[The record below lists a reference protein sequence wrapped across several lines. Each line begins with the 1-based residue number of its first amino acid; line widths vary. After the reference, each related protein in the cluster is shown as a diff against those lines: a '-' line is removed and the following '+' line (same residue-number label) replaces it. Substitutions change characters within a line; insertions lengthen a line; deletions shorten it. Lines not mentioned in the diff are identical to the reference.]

1 MPGVKPRYGGAAC
14 AAIATGARSAR
25 SASRGDVM
33 GLNIRPSNENGPGK
47 PPGPVS
53 CDQRRSDLADVLR
66 LQALGT
72 LSDLELHRI
81 ALGEAAEALR
91 LDRCEVDE
99 HVRTRLLRDKA
110 KALRVVKP
118 LHLTLSHTVKT
129 SAQWGTAPDWNDPRH
144 RGRGTGSNKNPR
156 DMWSSRKRRQPVT
169 VPRMLE
175 PRAKLLIP
183 PYAVNRDCL
192 LVLISAC

>member
-25 SASRGDVM
+25 SASRGDLM

-47 PPGPVS
+47 PPGPVT

-81 ALGEAAEALR
+81 AFGEA
-91 LDRCEVDE
+91 
-99 HVRTRLLRDKA
+99 A
-110 KALRVVKP
+110 KALRVVEP
-118 LHLTLSHTVKT
+118 LHLTLCHTVQT
-129 SAQWGTAPDWNDPRH
+129 SALRGTAPDMCDPGH
-144 RGRGTGSNKNPR
+144 RDQRRAQTKTAR
-156 DMWSSRKRRQPVT
+156 QVVLAERRQT
-169 VPRMLE
+169 GDGATYCL
-175 PRAKLLIP
+175 
-183 PYAVNRDCL
+183 NRGQT
-192 LVLISAC
+192 

>member
-25 SASRGDVM
+25 RASRGDLM

-47 PPGPVS
+47 PPGPVT

-81 ALGEAAEALR
+81 ALGEAAEALS
-91 LDRCEVDE
+91 LDRREVDE

-110 KALRVVKP
+110 KALRVVEP
-118 LHLTLSHTVKT
+118 LHLTLCHTVQT
-129 SAQWGTAPDWNDPRH
+129 SALRGTAPDMCDPGH
-144 RGRGTGSNKNPR
+144 RDQRRAQTKTAR
-156 DMWSSRKRRQPVT
+156 QVVLAERRQT
-169 VPRMLE
+169 GDGATYCL
-175 PRAKLLIP
+175 
-183 PYAVNRDCL
+183 NRGQT
-192 LVLISAC
+192 